1 MAQQV
6 IHRAA
11 TRGHANHGWLDTHHT
26 FSFAG
31 YQDPERMH
39 FGALRVLNDDH
50 VKGGYGFGT
59 HPHDNME
66 IVSIPLEGDLEHQD
80 SMGNQTIIREG
91 DVQIMSAG
99 TGVRHS
105 EKNAHAD
112 RDVKFLQIWVFPQK
126 RGITPRYDQQHFS
139 DADRHNQLVP
149 VVTPEGAD
157 KSVQINQNARFY
169 LGKLDAGFST
179 THPIVSQGNGLY
191 AFVLSGTV
199 RLNDTEL
206 NPRDGMGVW
215 DTNEVALEAT
225 SDAELLL
232 MEVPME
238 F

>member
-11 TRGHANHGWLDTHHT
+11 TRGHADHGWLDTHHT

-31 YQDPERMH
+31 YHDPERVH

-50 VKGGYGFGT
+50 VAGGRGFGT

-66 IVSIPLEGDLEHQD
+66 IVSIPLEGDLEHRD
-80 SMGNQTIIREG
+80 SMGNQTVIRQG

-105 EKNAHAD
+105 EKNAHDD
-112 RDVKFLQIWVFPQK
+112 RDVKFLQIWVFPKK
-126 RGITPRYDQQHFS
+126 RNIEPRYDQQHFADS
-139 DADRHNQLVP
+139 DLQNKLVP
-149 VVTPEGAD
+149 VVSPDGSGGVE
-157 KSVQINQNARFY
+157 INQDAWFY

-179 THPIVSQGNGLY
+179 RHTLHATGNGIY
-191 AFVLSGTV
+191 AFVLHGTV
-199 RLNDTEL
+199 TINDTAL
-206 NPRDGMGVW
+206 GPRDGMGVW
-215 DTNEVALEAT
+215 DTEAIDVAAT
-225 SDAELLL
+225 TDAKLLL
-232 MEVPME
+232 MEVPMA

>member
-6 IHRAA
+6 IHRAD

-31 YQDPERMH
+31 YHNPARIH

-50 VKGGYGFGT
+50 VVGGRGFGT

-80 SMGNQTIIREG
+80 SMGNRTVIKQG

-105 EKNAHAD
+105 EKNAHRD
-112 RDVKFLQIWVFPQK
+112 RDVKFLQIWVFPK
-126 RGITPRYDQQHFS
+126 EKNIAPRYDQQHFP
-139 DADRHNQLVP
+139 DEVRHNTLVP
-149 VVTPEGAD
+149 VVSPDG
-157 KSVQINQNARFY
+157 SGGVGINQDAWFH
-169 LGKLDAGFST
+169 LGKLDAGFRT
-179 THPIVSQGNGLY
+179 DYRLHGRGNGVY
-191 AFVLSGTV
+191 AFVLSG
-199 RLNDTEL
+199 RLRVNDTEL
-206 NPRDGMGVW
+206 GQRDGMGVW
-215 DTNEVALEAT
+215 DTDQISLEA
-225 SDAELLL
+225 SAAAEVLL
-232 MEVPME
+232 MEVPMQ